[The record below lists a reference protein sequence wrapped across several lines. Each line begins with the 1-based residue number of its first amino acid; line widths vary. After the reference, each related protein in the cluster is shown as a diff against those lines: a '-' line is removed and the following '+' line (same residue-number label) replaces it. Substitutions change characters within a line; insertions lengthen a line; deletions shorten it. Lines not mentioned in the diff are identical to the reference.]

1 MKLYLISLGAGV
13 LIGVVYAAM
22 GVRSPAPPL
31 VALTGLLGMLL
42 GEQILPVARR
52 VVQGQ
57 PVTAA
62 WFSTEC
68 APKITGVD
76 PAPAPD
82 SSSHTSTSNQ
92 P

>member
-42 GEQILPVARR
+42 GEQILPITKR
-52 VVQGQ
+52 VVQGE

-62 WFSTEC
+62 WFAHEC

-76 PAPAPD
+76 PDPAPD
-82 SSSHTSTSNQ
+82 TPAHTPKQ